1 VGLYYVG
8 CVVSSKAKGVGS
20 NVSPCDGGEESKRT
34 RWQEPEVLRLKAA
47 ILELVGECAGYVI
60 LAVTWMRE

>member
-1 VGLYYVG
+1 VLGWVGLFG
-8 CVVSSKAKGVGS
+8 SSKAKGVGS
-20 NVSPCDGGEESKRT
+20 NISPCDGEEESKRT
-34 RWQEPEVLRLKAA
+34 RWQGREVLRLKAA

>member
-1 VGLYYVG
+1 MARRRV
-8 CVVSSKAKGVGS
+8 KGH
-20 NVSPCDGGEESKRT
+20 GGRG
-34 RWQEPEVLRLKAA
+34 REVLRLKAA